1 MDSKIIRN
9 DLEQIF
15 EKIYNKDYFKDWV
28 KNFGLNLN
36 DIWNE
41 SSAEILKNNQKLTE
55 KSAIVIGRGPSV
67 KKNKHLETLV
77 NSSYEGV
84 IVCCDGMLISALES
98 GITPDRFPDFYV
110 VTIDGA
116 EKISKFYDHKVVK
129 RFGNKIKGIFSTVSN
144 PKTVSIARDAG
155 IKIHWVK

>member
-41 SSAEILKNNQKLTE
+41 SSAEILK
-55 KSAIVIGRGPSV
+55 I
-67 KKNKHLETLV
+67 
-77 NSSYEGV
+77 
-84 IVCCDGMLISALES
+84 M
-98 GITPDRFPDFYV
+98 
-110 VTIDGA
+110 
-116 EKISKFYDHKVVK
+116 
-129 RFGNKIKGIFSTVSN
+129 KIKN
-144 PKTVSIARDAG
+144 E
-155 IKIHWVK
+155 